1 MAFNVGRREEIGRR
15 EAVGRREET
24 GRREAIRRRERL
36 EDENILSEQMERAL
50 ALLQPQQ
57 DKEKCPPMGC
67 KISSKSRNITWI
79 ACDACNQWYHVKC
92 VGLTAK
98 KAKSLSSWNCGL
110 C

>member
-50 ALLQPQQ
+50 ALLQLQQ
-57 DKEKCPPMGC
+57 DKESVPQWGVRFPARA
-67 KISSKSRNITWI
+67 KIS
-79 ACDACNQWYHVKC
+79 H
-92 VGLTAK
+92 GLRVMHAI
-98 KAKSLSSWNCGL
+98 SGIM
-110 C
+110 